1 MERTKKRVFHVIS
14 IGDKSDSISRG
25 FDIFIVVII
34 LLNLTV
40 TFADT
45 FEELADLRGVF
56 DVIELI
62 TIIVFTIEYILRLW
76 TADYLYPDKSAVG
89 ARLAFVFSFYGLI
102 DLLTFFPYY
111 LPIMVPGGIVAFRIL
126 RVFRIFRLFKINA
139 QYDAFNVI
147 TDVLYE
153 KKSQLISSIGLL
165 LMLMV
170 ASSLGMYS
178 LEHDAGSGFD
188 NAFSGIW
195 WSTSAILTVGY
206 GDIYPVT
213 TGGRILAIIIACLG
227 VGIVAI
233 PTGIISAGFVERYT
247 RIKQLMTK
255 GEEHNV
261 RFITSTVTHG
271 HSWSG
276 RRVCEIVL
284 PPHLLLVVIMR
295 GSEQLIPN
303 GDTVLDEGD
312 VLVLAG
318 QHYQVKEAM
327 NLREITI
334 GAEHPWVDEQ
344 VRYLDISR
352 QELIVSIERNG
363 RMIIPNGMT
372 EIRKDDVLLVYHK
385 PKETDKPKKTD
396 KSKKTDKPKKTDNQK
411 KTDKPKETEDKRSPV
426 QKNSSQKKKR

>member
-1 MERTKKRVFHVIS
+1 MNKAKRRVFHVIQ
-14 IGDKSDSISRG
+14 IGDRRDTMSKA
-25 FDIFIVVII
+25 FDIFIVVVI
-34 LLNLTV
+34 LLNLFV

-45 FEELADLRGVF
+45 FDELQRFHRVF
-56 DVIELI
+56 TAIELI
-62 TIIVFTIEYILRLW
+62 TIIIFTIEYLLRLW
-76 TADYLYPDKSAVG
+76 TAELLYPDKSFWG
-89 ARLAFVFSFYGLI
+89 AKLAFVISFYGVI

-111 LPIMVPGGIVAFRIL
+111 LPIVVPGGIVAFRIL

-147 TDVLYE
+147 TDVLNE
-153 KKSQLISSIGLL
+153 KKSQLFSSICLL

-170 ASSLGMYS
+170 ASSLGMYG

-247 RIKQLMTK
+247 KIKETMTR
-255 GEEHNV
+255 GEERAV
-261 RFITSTVTHG
+261 RFITSTVSHG
-271 HSWSG
+271 HSWCG
-276 RRVCEIVL
+276 RKLCDIIL
-284 PPHLLLVVIMR
+284 PPQLLLVVVMR
-295 GSEQLIPN
+295 GDEQIVPE
-303 GDTVLDEGD
+303 GSTVIEEGD

-318 QHYQVKEAM
+318 QHYAERQDM
-327 NLREITI
+327 NLKELVI
-334 GAEHPWVDEQ
+334 GAEHPWVGDQ
-344 VRYLDISR
+344 IRNLDISR

-363 RMIIPNGMT
+363 RMIIPNGSS
-372 EIRKDDVLLVYHK
+372 EIKKDDVVLVYRK
-385 PKETDKPKKTD
+385 GKDTGVSRRDKAD
-396 KSKKTDKPKKTDNQK
+396 
-411 KTDKPKETEDKRSPV
+411 R
-426 QKNSSQKKKR
+426 KKRKK

>member
-1 MERTKKRVFHVIS
+1 MEKTKKRVFHVIS

-56 DVIELI
+56 DALELI

-153 KKSQLISSIGLL
+153 KKNQLFSSICLL

-170 ASSLGMYS
+170 AASLGMYG
-178 LEHDAGSGFD
+178 LEHGAGSGFD

-271 HSWSG
+271 HSWIG
-276 RRVCEIVL
+276 RRVCELVL
-284 PPHLLLVVIMR
+284 PPELLLAVIMR
-295 GSEQLIPN
+295 GDEQLIPN
-303 GDTVLDEGD
+303 GDTVIAEGD
-312 VLVLAG
+312 VMVLAG
-318 QHYQVKEAM
+318 QHYQVKDAM
-327 NLREITI
+327 SLREITV
-334 GAEHPWVDEQ
+334 GAEHPWVNEQ

-352 QELIVSIERNG
+352 QELILSIERNG
-363 RMIIPNGMT
+363 RMIIPNGST

-385 PKETDKPKKTD
+385 PKETGNTAKPKAG
-396 KSKKTDKPKKTDNQK
+396 SKKNRK
-411 KTDKPKETEDKRSPV
+411 
-426 QKNSSQKKKR
+426 

>member
-1 MERTKKRVFHVIS
+1 MNKAKRRVFHVIQ
-14 IGDKSDSISRG
+14 IGDRRDTMSKA
-25 FDIFIVVII
+25 FDIFIVVVI
-34 LLNLTV
+34 LLNLFV

-45 FEELADLRGVF
+45 FDELQRFHRVF
-56 DVIELI
+56 TAIELI
-62 TIIVFTIEYILRLW
+62 TIIIFTIEYILRLW
-76 TADYLYPDKSAVG
+76 TAELLYPDKSFWG
-89 ARLAFVFSFYGLI
+89 AKLAFVISFYGVI

-111 LPIMVPGGIVAFRIL
+111 LPIVVPGGIVAFRIL

-147 TDVLYE
+147 TDVLNE
-153 KKSQLISSIGLL
+153 KKSQLFSSICLL

-170 ASSLGMYS
+170 ASSLGMYG

-247 RIKQLMTK
+247 KIKETMTR
-255 GEEHNV
+255 GEERAV
-261 RFITSTVTHG
+261 RFITSTVSHG
-271 HSWSG
+271 HSWCG
-276 RRVCEIVL
+276 RKLCDIIL
-284 PPHLLLVVIMR
+284 PPQLLLVVVMR
-295 GSEQLIPN
+295 GDEQIVPE
-303 GDTVLDEGD
+303 GSTVIEEGD

-318 QHYQVKEAM
+318 QHYAERQDM
-327 NLREITI
+327 NLKELVI
-334 GAEHPWVDEQ
+334 GAEHPWVGDQ
-344 VRYLDISR
+344 IRNLDISR

-363 RMIIPNGMT
+363 RMIIPNGSS
-372 EIRKDDVLLVYHK
+372 EIKKDDVVLVYRK
-385 PKETDKPKKTD
+385 GKDTGVSRRDKAD
-396 KSKKTDKPKKTDNQK
+396 
-411 KTDKPKETEDKRSPV
+411 R
-426 QKNSSQKKKR
+426 KKRKK

>member
-1 MERTKKRVFHVIS
+1 MERTKKQIYHVIS

-45 FEELADLRGVF
+45 FEELADLRSVF
-56 DVIELI
+56 DVVELI
-62 TIIVFTIEYILRLW
+62 TIIIFTIEYILRLW

-153 KKSQLISSIGLL
+153 KRNQLFSSICLL

-170 ASSLGMYS
+170 AASLGMYG

-247 RIKQLMTK
+247 RIKQQMTK

-261 RFITSTVTHG
+261 RFITSAVTHG
-271 HSWSG
+271 HSWIG
-276 RRVCEIVL
+276 RRVCEVVL
-284 PPHLLLVVIMR
+284 PPQLLLAVIMR
-295 GSEQLIPN
+295 GDEQLIPN
-303 GDTVLDEGD
+303 GDTMIEEGD
-312 VLVLAG
+312 VLVLEG
-318 QHYQVKEAM
+318 LRYQEYDAM

-352 QELIVSIERNG
+352 QELILSIERNG

-385 PKETDKPKKTD
+385 PKETGSGGKSGNRAKERDGAAGRARESTGKPKTG
-396 KSKKTDKPKKTDNQK
+396 SKKDRK
-411 KTDKPKETEDKRSPV
+411 
-426 QKNSSQKKKR
+426 

>member
-1 MERTKKRVFHVIS
+1 MNKAKRRVFHVIQ
-14 IGDKSDSISRG
+14 IGDRRDTMSKA
-25 FDIFIVVII
+25 FDIFIVVVI
-34 LLNLTV
+34 LLNLFV

-45 FEELADLRGVF
+45 FDELQRFHRVF
-56 DVIELI
+56 TAIELI
-62 TIIVFTIEYILRLW
+62 TIIIFTIEYILRLW
-76 TADYLYPDKSAVG
+76 TAELLYPDKSFWG
-89 ARLAFVFSFYGLI
+89 AKLAFVISFYGVI

-111 LPIMVPGGIVAFRIL
+111 LPIVVPGGIVAFRIL

-147 TDVLYE
+147 TDVLNE
-153 KKSQLISSIGLL
+153 KKSQLFSSICLL

-170 ASSLGMYS
+170 ASSLGMYG

-247 RIKQLMTK
+247 KIKETMTR
-255 GEEHNV
+255 GEERAV
-261 RFITSTVTHG
+261 RFITSTVSHG
-271 HSWSG
+271 HSWCG
-276 RRVCEIVL
+276 RKLCDIIL
-284 PPHLLLVVIMR
+284 PPQLLLVVVMR
-295 GSEQLIPN
+295 GDEQIVPE
-303 GDTVLDEGD
+303 GSTVIDEGD

-318 QHYQVKEAM
+318 QHYAERQDM
-327 NLREITI
+327 NLKELVI
-334 GAEHPWVDEQ
+334 GAEHPWVGDQ
-344 VRYLDISR
+344 IRNLDISR

-363 RMIIPNGMT
+363 RMIIPNGSS
-372 EIRKDDVLLVYHK
+372 EIKKDDVVLVYRK
-385 PKETDKPKKTD
+385 GKDTGVSRRDKAD
-396 KSKKTDKPKKTDNQK
+396 
-411 KTDKPKETEDKRSPV
+411 R
-426 QKNSSQKKKR
+426 KKRKK

>member
-1 MERTKKRVFHVIS
+1 MNKAKRRVFHVIQ
-14 IGDKSDSISRG
+14 IGDRRDTMSKA
-25 FDIFIVVII
+25 FDIFIVVVI
-34 LLNLTV
+34 LLNLFV

-45 FEELADLRGVF
+45 FDELQRFHRVF
-56 DVIELI
+56 TAIELI
-62 TIIVFTIEYILRLW
+62 TIIIFTIEYILRLW
-76 TADYLYPDKSAVG
+76 TAELLYPDKSFWG
-89 ARLAFVFSFYGLI
+89 AKLAFVISFYGVI

-111 LPIMVPGGIVAFRIL
+111 LPIVVPGGIVAFRIL

-147 TDVLYE
+147 TDVLNE
-153 KKSQLISSIGLL
+153 KKSQLFSSICLM

-170 ASSLGMYS
+170 ASSLGMYG

-247 RIKQLMTK
+247 KIKETMTR
-255 GEEHNV
+255 GEERAV
-261 RFITSTVTHG
+261 RFITSTVSHG
-271 HSWSG
+271 HSWCG
-276 RRVCEIVL
+276 RKLCDIIL
-284 PPHLLLVVIMR
+284 PPQLLLVVVMR
-295 GSEQLIPN
+295 GDEQIVPE
-303 GDTVLDEGD
+303 GSTVIEEGD

-318 QHYQVKEAM
+318 QHYAERQDM
-327 NLREITI
+327 NLKELVI
-334 GAEHPWVDEQ
+334 GAEHPWVGDQ
-344 VRYLDISR
+344 IRNLDISR

-363 RMIIPNGMT
+363 RMIIPNGSS
-372 EIRKDDVLLVYHK
+372 EIKKDDVVLVYRK
-385 PKETDKPKKTD
+385 GKDTGVSRRDKAD
-396 KSKKTDKPKKTDNQK
+396 
-411 KTDKPKETEDKRSPV
+411 R
-426 QKNSSQKKKR
+426 KKRKK

>member
-1 MERTKKRVFHVIS
+1 MEQTKKKVYHVIS
-14 IGDKSDSISRG
+14 IGDKRDSISRG
-25 FDIFIVVII
+25 FDIFIVVVI
-34 LLNLTV
+34 LLNLFV
-40 TFADT
+40 TFAET
-45 FEELADLRGVF
+45 FEELKDLQGVL

-62 TIIVFTIEYILRLW
+62 TIIIFTIEYILRLW
-76 TADYLYPDKSAVG
+76 TAEYLYPEKSFWG
-89 ARLAFVFSFYGLI
+89 AKLAFVISFYGVI

-153 KKSQLISSIGLL
+153 KKNQLFSSICLL

-170 ASSLGMYS
+170 ASSLGMYG

-213 TGGRILAIIIACLG
+213 VGGRILAIIIACLG

-247 RIKQLMTK
+247 RIKQLMTLGDERAVK
-255 GEEHNV
+255 
-261 RFITSTVTHG
+261 FITSTVTHG
-271 HSWSG
+271 HTWCG
-276 RRVCEIVL
+276 RKLCDIVL
-284 PPHLLLVVIMR
+284 PPQLLLVVLIR
-295 GSEQLIPN
+295 GDEQIVPE
-303 GDTVLDEGD
+303 GSTVIEEGD

-318 QHYQVKEAM
+318 QHYEERNSM
-327 NLREITI
+327 TMREIVV
-334 GAEHPWVDEQ
+334 GAEHPWVNEQ
-344 VRYLDISR
+344 IRNLDISR
-352 QELIVSIERNG
+352 QELIVSVERNG
-363 RMIIPNGMT
+363 RMIIPNGST
-372 EIRKDDVLLVYHK
+372 EIKKDDVVLIYHK
-385 PKETDKPKKTD
+385 PKDTGESRRESTP
-396 KSKKTDKPKKTDNQK
+396 
-411 KTDKPKETEDKRSPV
+411 R
-426 QKNSSQKKKR
+426 KKRKK

>member
-1 MERTKKRVFHVIS
+1 MEQTKKRIFHVIS
-14 IGDKSDSISRG
+14 IGDKRDSISRG
-25 FDIFIVVII
+25 FDIFIVVVI
-34 LLNLTV
+34 LVNLLV

-45 FEELADLRGVF
+45 FDELADLRGLF

-62 TIIVFTIEYILRLW
+62 TIIIFTIEYILRLW
-76 TADYLYPDKSAVG
+76 TADYLYPDKSAAG

-147 TDVLYE
+147 TDVLNE
-153 KKSQLISSIGLL
+153 KKSQLFSSICLL

-213 TGGRILAIIIACLG
+213 VGGRILAIIIACLG

-247 RIKQLMTK
+247 RIKQQMTV
-255 GEEHNV
+255 GEEHAV
-261 RFITSTVTHG
+261 RFITSTVAHG
-271 HSWSG
+271 HSWCG
-276 RRVCEIVL
+276 RKISEIVL
-284 PPHLLLVVIMR
+284 PPQLLLVVILR
-295 GSEQLIPN
+295 GNEQLVPN
-303 GDTVLDEGD
+303 GDTVLAEDD
-312 VLVLAG
+312 VLILAG
-318 QHYQVKEAM
+318 KHYEKRAAM
-327 NLREITI
+327 NLREMTI
-334 GAEHPWVDEQ
+334 GAEHPWVNEQ
-344 VRYLDISR
+344 IRNLDISR
-352 QELIVSIERNG
+352 QELIVSVDRDG
-363 RMIIPNGMT
+363 KMIIPNGST
-372 EIRKDDVLLVYHK
+372 VIRKNDVVLVYHK
-385 PKETDKPKKTD
+385 AKETGEKGKDERVVSRAAETIKAGTAKAKQG
-396 KSKKTDKPKKTDNQK
+396 SKKGK
-411 KTDKPKETEDKRSPV
+411 
-426 QKNSSQKKKR
+426 